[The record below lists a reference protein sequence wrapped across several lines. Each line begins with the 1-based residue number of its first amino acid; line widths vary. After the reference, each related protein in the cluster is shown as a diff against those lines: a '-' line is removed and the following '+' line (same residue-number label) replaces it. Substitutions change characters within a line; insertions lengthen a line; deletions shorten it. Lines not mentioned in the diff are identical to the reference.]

1 MRTTVKFQ
9 MDYPTRAKWDCY
21 IGILPKIDKIVR
33 KLDVELLTRKTEE
46 NNYTVEEVF
55 DYRHGAQFLELT
67 KEIVTLVTK
76 CDLTFTLLKSIDDAK
91 PAGFKTTMKVRLRPG
106 YRSRKYWEKW
116 LAKSEAVKEAM
127 LFNGVHMRRELDL
140 ANYSVRTT
148 AYYRRPADFAAAFFT
163 AGWMYGRANIP
174 LETTDIF
181 EETYQLDLL
190 EDMKDI
196 IVNQKT
202 Y

>member
-1 MRTTVKFQ
+1 MRTTTKFRL
-9 MDYPTRAKWDCY
+9 DDPTRIKWDQY
-21 IGILPKIDKIVR
+21 IALIPQIDEIMR
-33 KLDVELLTRKTEE
+33 DNEIELLTRCTEE
-46 NNYTVEEVF
+46 NDYSVEEVF
-55 DYRHGAQFLELT
+55 DYKNEHQFTALV
-67 KEIVTLVTK
+67 VTLNQLVNK
-76 CDLTFTLLKSIDDAK
+76 ANLFFTLLKRADE
-91 PAGFKTTMKVRLRPG
+91 PNPQGYRTTMNVRLRPG

>member
-1 MRTTVKFQ
+1 
-9 MDYPTRAKWDCY
+9 
-21 IGILPKIDKIVR
+21 
-33 KLDVELLTRKTEE
+33 
-46 NNYTVEEVF
+46 
-55 DYRHGAQFLELT
+55 
-67 KEIVTLVTK
+67 
-76 CDLTFTLLKSIDDAK
+76 
-91 PAGFKTTMKVRLRPG
+91 
-106 YRSRKYWEKW
+106 
-116 LAKSEAVKEAM
+116 M